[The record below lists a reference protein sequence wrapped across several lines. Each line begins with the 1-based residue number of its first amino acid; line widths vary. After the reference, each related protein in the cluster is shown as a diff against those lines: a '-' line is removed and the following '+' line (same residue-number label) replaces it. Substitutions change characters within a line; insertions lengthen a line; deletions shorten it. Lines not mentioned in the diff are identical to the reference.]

1 MSDMK
6 SGVRNIR
13 MPPYEELFGMIASAG
28 TEGENV
34 KEIVLTEIF
43 SFHNHPCETGTIIS
57 FGAAGI

>member
-1 MSDMK
+1 
-6 SGVRNIR
+6 
-13 MPPYEELFGMIASAG
+13 MPPYEELFGMNASAG